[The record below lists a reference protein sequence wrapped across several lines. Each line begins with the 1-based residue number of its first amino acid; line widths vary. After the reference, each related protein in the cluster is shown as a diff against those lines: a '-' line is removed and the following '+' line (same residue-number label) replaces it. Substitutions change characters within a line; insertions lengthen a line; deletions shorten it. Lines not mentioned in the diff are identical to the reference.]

1 MNPIKC
7 NRCSLNICW
16 ICTITESKPDPAGL
30 VTSILVCDPG
40 KSDLGEL
47 CPSHQVLVSGACIL
61 LSVFCVSTQR
71 DLDLPPPGPTSRG
84 PNPPHGAI
92 TPGEGWVDVLPSG
105 NWRQAQGCPGLGV
118 RGQAQISA
126 PEQATGQVVCAGK
139 LQWPR
144 PEIWG

>member
-1 MNPIKC
+1 MLSKH
-7 NRCSLNICW
+7 CW

-30 VTSILVCDPG
+30 VTSILACDPA
-40 KSDLGEL
+40 KSGLGEL
-47 CPSHQVLVSGACIL
+47 CPAHQVLASGACVL
-61 LSVFCVSTQR
+61 LSVFCVSIQYA
-71 DLDLPPPGPTSRG
+71 LDLPPGPTTRG
-84 PNPPHGAI
+84 PTPPHSAI

-118 RGQAQISA
+118 RGQAQIPA